1 MLILF
6 FLLWIIFNGNIST
19 EIVLFGIGISAAI
32 LFFVCKYM
40 DYSIKKELILIK
52 ILPLLIE
59 YALIL
64 IWEIIKANF
73 VTTKYILNQK
83 IEIEPQLIHFK
94 VPLQTNIAKVILA
107 NSITLTP
114 GTITVSLEG
123 NEYRVHCLDSDLAEG
138 IFESIFVKKLFKIER
153 KMKGLGEKI

>member
-1 MLILF
+1 MFILF
-6 FLLWIIFNGNIST
+6 FLLWIIFNGTIST

-32 LFFVCKYM
+32 FFFVCKFM
-40 DYSIKKELILIK
+40 DYSIKKEIILIK
-52 ILPLLIE
+52 ILPLLME
-59 YALIL
+59 YALLL

-73 VTTKYILNQK
+73 VTAKYILNQK

-94 VPLQTNIAKVILA
+94 VPLQTNVAKVILA

-123 NEYRVHCLDSDLAEG
+123 DEYRVHCLDSDLAEG
-138 IFESIFVKKLFKIER
+138 IFESIFVKKLFQIER
-153 KMKGLGEKI
+153 KMKGQGK